1 MKLEI
6 SRNLLNK
13 LNTPHCN
20 DPSRNFKVCSDRL
33 GLSNYKQLQSR

>member
-1 MKLEI
+1 MKSRI
-6 SRNLLNK
+6 SQNSINK

-20 DPSRNFKVCSDRL
+20 DPSRSLEAFSDRL